1 MTFHDEDLCLA
12 NNATMYIIIKGKK
25 YFEYLT
31 LTKVNITTILGPM
44 DMIKGSERA
53 NILLQNNTKSSI
65 KDALYSLESRKNSLC
80 FKDICANGYH
90 IETIDEDKKEYLCII
105 SYI

>member
-31 LTKVNITTILGPM
+31 LTKANVTTI
-44 DMIKGSERA
+44 
-53 NILLQNNTKSSI
+53 
-65 KDALYSLESRKNSLC
+65 
-80 FKDICANGYH
+80 
-90 IETIDEDKKEYLCII
+90 
-105 SYI
+105 